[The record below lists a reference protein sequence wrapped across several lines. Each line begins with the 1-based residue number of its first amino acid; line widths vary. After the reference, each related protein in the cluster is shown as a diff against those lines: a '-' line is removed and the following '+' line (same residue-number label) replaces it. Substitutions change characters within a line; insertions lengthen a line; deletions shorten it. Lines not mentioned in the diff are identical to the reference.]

1 MRGWRVKKIK
11 HGVSA
16 YRNNIC
22 RCDICRTEGRLDA
35 KRRRDAARV
44 EYKKSA
50 PVEKKKMRLSDVYHD
65 TLTRE
70 QYMRLRGR
78 Q

>member
-1 MRGWRVKKIK
+1 MKEIK
-11 HGVSA
+11 HGLSA
-16 YRNNIC
+16 YRNHYC
-22 RCDICRTEGRLDA
+22 RCDICRAAGRLDN
-35 KRRRDAARV
+35 KLRRDAARV

-50 PVEKKKMRLSDVYHD
+50 PVQKKRMRPSDVYHD

>member
-1 MRGWRVKKIK
+1 MKEIK
-11 HGVSA
+11 HGLSA

-22 RCDICRTEGRLDA
+22 RCDICRAEGKLDA
-35 KRRRDAARV
+35 RRRRDAARIGTR
-44 EYKKSA
+44 KSA
-50 PVEKKKMRLSDVYHD
+50 PVQKKKMRLSDVYHD

-70 QYMRLRGR
+70 QYMKLRGR